1 MSKSQ
6 LWMTILLG
14 AIGCLGIGVY
24 LKQELASKS
33 ELNSASQATATA
45 TVTQNVDSDTALND
59 RHDRILADRD
69 LSPHLQSNPE
79 QIELTVASKPAMVGG
94 KIVHYQSSDRIISNP
109 ERGFFWQ
116 KYTIEGDRVSV
127 EELRKIRQQDHVT
140 VIRGVY
146 DIKQYR
152 DRPLPQSVLTQFDRD
167 CDIYRQAGSK
177 VMPLFYYTKEF
188 KTPQESDARLEII
201 SQHIN
206 QLKPLIEKNQDVIA
220 AWYAGF
226 IGPYGE
232 WWGSE
237 HMSTDSKS
245 INQNSRKLLTQMLT
259 AVPKNRTILLRRL
272 TYKRQFLGDSKPL
285 SLAEAFKGTS
295 KSRIGH
301 YNDGL
306 VANPSEGQ
314 ALSVDPT
321 ERQIEESYL
330 NLDNRFVP
338 AAAET
343 EYLDQGES
351 SHCPRSVKIV
361 RSRRYSLIHKQFN
374 LNVLN
379 QWRQEGCF
387 DEIEKKIG
395 YRFVAI
401 QSEMPQSISRSLKI
415 PLRLT
420 LKNEGWAAPFNRR
433 STEIVFT
440 NRQSGKTYKSDVS
453 SQADPRQ
460 WLPEKGQFTIDLQI
474 PHKLTPGTYDVS
486 LNLPDP
492 MPKLKNRADYS
503 IQLANAQIWNPASG
517 FNSLART
524 ISIR

>member
-1 MSKSQ
+1 MSKIK
-6 LWMTILLG
+6 LWMTIGLG
-14 AIGCLGIGVY
+14 AIGTLGIGAY
-24 LKQELASKS
+24 LNGKLASNS
-33 ELNSASQATATA
+33 EPNSTSPVTLPQNIRLAS
-45 TVTQNVDSDTALND
+45 TVDD
-59 RHDRILADRD
+59 RRDRILADRD
-69 LSPHLQSNPE
+69 LSLHLQLKPE
-79 QIELTVASKPAMVGG
+79 QIEPLVASKPAMLGG
-94 KIVHYQSSDRIISNP
+94 KIVRYQPSNKIISNP

-116 KYTIEGDRVSV
+116 KYTTEGDRVSV
-127 EELRKIRQQDHVT
+127 EELRKIRQQDNVT
-140 VIRGVY
+140 TVRGVY

-167 CDIYRQAGSK
+167 CAIYRQAGSK
-177 VMPLFYYTKEF
+177 VMPLFYYSKDF

-220 AWYAGF
+220 VWYAGF

-245 INQNSRKLLTQMLT
+245 INQNSRKLLTQMLA
-259 AVPKNRTILLRRL
+259 AVPKDRMIMLRRL
-272 TYKRQFLGDSKPL
+272 TYKRQFLGDAKPL
-285 SLAEAFKGTS
+285 SRAEAFRGTS

-301 YNDGL
+301 YNDAL

-321 ERQIEESYL
+321 ERQSEESYL
-330 NLDNRFVP
+330 SLDNRFVP

-343 EYLDQGES
+343 EYFDKGES

-374 LNVLN
+374 PKTLN

-433 STEIVFT
+433 SIEIVFT
-440 NRQSGKTYKSDVS
+440 NRQSKKTYKSDVS

-460 WLPEKGQFTIDLQI
+460 WLPETGQFTIDLQI
-474 PHKLTPGTYDVS
+474 SHKLTPGTYDVS

-503 IQLANAQIWNPASG
+503 IQLANDRMWNPASG